1 MGVFKIEANNLCW
14 IDSSIDN
21 PDDLCLHGNVIVKI
35 GDEIYRY
42 NATVSA
48 TALYLLKSLTE
59 DHIIYD
65 DIQMLP
71 CCGFSIISNDD
82 LTNVDI
88 VGCNDG
94 IDWSILHEN
103 DYVKIVT
110 EKNNEIIVSI
120 DEYRYE
126 VYKFVDEI
134 ELYYNKCKPK
144 NLPYDEVDKNGYIA
158 FWNEW
163 NRRRNRN
170 LQKENGFR

>member
-65 DIQMLP
+65 DIQM
-71 CCGFSIISNDD
+71 I
-82 LTNVDI
+82 
-88 VGCNDG
+88 
-94 IDWSILHEN
+94 
-103 DYVKIVT
+103 
-110 EKNNEIIVSI
+110 
-120 DEYRYE
+120 
-126 VYKFVDEI
+126 
-134 ELYYNKCKPK
+134 
-144 NLPYDEVDKNGYIA
+144 
-158 FWNEW
+158 
-163 NRRRNRN
+163 
-170 LQKENGFR
+170 